1 MRGVC
6 VLRTD
11 SDHVGNVISQRRHL
25 LAPQIPNVLHEI
37 TVCQWLESIVCLGAG
52 RTSNSHSWETPP

>member
-1 MRGVC
+1 VRDVC
-6 VLRTD
+6 VVRTN

-25 LAPQIPNVLHEI
+25 LAPKIPNVLHEMV
-37 TVCQWLESIVCLGAG
+37 VCQWLESIACLGAG